1 MLLISVRVVRD
12 GRPVNYNYLSLTTT
26 MTENETERQKIVSY
40 IYDMLGGGLVDVE
53 LDPSHYNTAID
64 RALNKFR
71 QRSTNAV
78 EESYGFLTLQVD
90 VNEYTLPKEV
100 MNVRQLFRRSIG
112 SRSGGG
118 DGGTLFEP
126 FNLAYSNTYLLASSN
141 MGGLATYYA
150 FASYQKQV
158 GKMFGSDINFT
169 FNKTTKLL
177 TIMQRPRA
185 EEELLLWMYN
195 YRPDFNL
202 LQDPYANQWLKDYSL
217 ASCKMMLGEAR
228 EKFSQ
233 IAGPQS
239 GTSLNGTAL
248 KGEAK
253 AELEALELE
262 LINYKEGG
270 TPLTFV
276 IG

>member
-1 MLLISVRVVRD
+1 
-12 GRPVNYNYLSLTTT
+12 
-26 MTENETERQKIVSY
+26 MTENENERQKVIDY
-40 IYDMLGGGLVDVE
+40 IQAMLGSGMVDVE
-53 LDPSHYNTAID
+53 LDPVHYNTAID

-71 QRSTNAV
+71 QRSSNAV
-78 EESYGFLTLQVD
+78 EESYGFLMLEID
-90 VNEYTLPKEV
+90 KNDYILPQEV
-100 MNVRQLFRRSIG
+100 TNVRQIFRRSIG

-118 DGGTLFEP
+118 QGGSLYEP
-126 FNLAYSNTYLLASSN
+126 FNLAYSNTYLLTSSN

-169 FNKTTKLL
+169 FNKTTKKL
-177 TIMQRPRA
+177 TIMQRPRS
-185 EEELLLWMYN
+185 EEEVLLWLFN

-202 LQDPYANQWLKDYSL
+202 LQDTFAKGWLRDYSL
-217 ASCKMMLGEAR
+217 ATCKMMLGEAR
-228 EKFSQ
+228 EKFNQ
-233 IAGPQS
+233 IASPQG

-248 KGEAK
+248 KAEGK
-253 AELEALELE
+253 AEMETLEMD
-262 LINYKEGG
+262 LINYKDGG

>member
-1 MLLISVRVVRD
+1 
-12 GRPVNYNYLSLTTT
+12 
-26 MTENETERQKIVSY
+26 MTENENERQQVIDYCKT
-40 IYDMLGGGLVDVE
+40 MLGDGMVDVE
-53 LDPSHYNTAID
+53 LDPTHYNTAID

-71 QRSTNAV
+71 ARSTNAV
-78 EESYGFLTLQVD
+78 EESFGFLMLEID
-90 VNEYTLPKEV
+90 KNDYILPQEV
-100 MNVRQLFRRSIG
+100 TNVRQIFRRSIG

-118 DGGTLFEP
+118 QGGTLFEP
-126 FNLAYSNTYLLASSN
+126 FNLAYSNTYLLTSSN

-169 FNKTTKLL
+169 FNKTTKKL
-177 TIMQRPRA
+177 TIMQRPRS
-185 EEELLLWMYN
+185 EEEVLLWLFN

-202 LQDPYANQWLKDYSL
+202 LQDTFAKGWLRDYSL
-217 ASCKMMLGEAR
+217 ATCKMMLGEAR
-228 EKFSQ
+228 EKFNQ
-233 IAGPQS
+233 IASPQG

-248 KGEAK
+248 KGEGK
-253 AELEALELE
+253 AEMETLEMD
-262 LINYKEGG
+262 LINYKDGG

>member
-1 MLLISVRVVRD
+1 
-12 GRPVNYNYLSLTTT
+12 
-26 MTENETERQKIVSY
+26 MTENETERQKIVEY
-40 IYDMLGGGLVDVE
+40 VQAMLGAGMVDVE
-53 LDPSHYNTAID
+53 LDPVHYNTAID

-90 VNEYTLPKEV
+90 VNDYTLPKEV

-217 ASCKMMLGEAR
+217 ATCKMMLGEAR

-239 GTSLNGTAL
+239 GTQLNGAAL

>member
-1 MLLISVRVVRD
+1 
-12 GRPVNYNYLSLTTT
+12 
-26 MTENETERQKIVSY
+26 MTENENERQKVIDY
-40 IYDMLGGGLVDVE
+40 CKTMLGDGMIDVE
-53 LDPSHYNTAID
+53 LDPTHYNTAID

-71 QRSTNAV
+71 QRSSNAV
-78 EESYGFLTLQVD
+78 EESYAFLTIEVD
-90 VNEYTLPKEV
+90 RNDYTLPQEV
-100 MNVRQLFRRSIG
+100 MQVRQIFRRSIG

-118 DGGTLFEP
+118 QGGTLFEP
-126 FNLAYSNTYLLASSN
+126 FNLAYSNTYLLTATN

-158 GKMFGSDINFT
+158 GKMFGSEINFT
-169 FNKTTKLL
+169 FNRTSKKLTL
-177 TIMQRPRA
+177 MQRPRS
-185 EEELLLWMYN
+185 EEEVLLWVYN

-217 ASCKMMLGEAR
+217 ATCKMMLGEAR
-228 EKFSQ
+228 EKFAQ
-233 IAGPQS
+233 IASPQG
-239 GTSLNGTAL
+239 GTSLNGAAL

-253 AELEALELE
+253 AELETLELD
-262 LINYKEGG
+262 LINYKDGG

>member
-1 MLLISVRVVRD
+1 
-12 GRPVNYNYLSLTTT
+12 
-26 MTENETERQKIVSY
+26 MTENELERQQVIDYCKT
-40 IYDMLGGGLVDVE
+40 MLGDGMVDVE
-53 LDPSHYNTAID
+53 LDPAHYNTAID
-64 RALNKFR
+64 RALAKFR
-71 QRSTNAV
+71 QRSSNAV
-78 EESYGFLTLQVD
+78 EESYGFLTLKVD

-118 DGGTLFEP
+118 EGGTLFEP

-169 FNKTTKLL
+169 FNKTTKVL

-185 EEELLLWMYN
+185 EEELLLWLYN
-195 YRPDFNL
+195 HRPDFNL
-202 LQDPYANQWLKDYSL
+202 LQDPQAGQWLKDYSL
-217 ASCKMMLGEAR
+217 ATCKLMLGEAR
-228 EKFSQ
+228 EKFNS
-233 IAGPQS
+233 ITSPQGS
-239 GTSLNGTAL
+239 TSLNGAAL
-248 KGEAK
+248 KGEGK
-253 AELEALELE
+253 TELEALEQE
-262 LINYKEGG
+262 LINYKDGG